1 MLVLTTA
8 PIARG
13 GAAGGAAMGMVLV
26 AHGEES
32 AQDQGTSAENT
43 GEEERVRGELGS
55 VSSLQ

>member
-1 MLVLTTA
+1 
-8 PIARG
+8 
-13 GAAGGAAMGMVLV
+13 MGMVLV

>member
-8 PIARG
+8 PMARG
-13 GAAGGAAMGMVLV
+13 GGWAAMGMVLG
-26 AHGEES
+26 ARGEES